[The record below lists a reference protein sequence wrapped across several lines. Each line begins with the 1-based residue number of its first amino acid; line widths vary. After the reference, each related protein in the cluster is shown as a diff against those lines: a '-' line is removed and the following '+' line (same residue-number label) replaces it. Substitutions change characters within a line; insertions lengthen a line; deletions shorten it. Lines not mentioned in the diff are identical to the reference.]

1 MKNLKFYLTALAI
14 SLGGVAVH
22 ANAASE
28 NHRGDS
34 GPCYQLTPL
43 AGKGAL
49 GAQAENGFS
58 RTTLASHLER
68 LAENGFSRT
77 PLGPHVE
84 RLAEG
89 GFSRTRLGMQAEAL
103 AYTTVAGTPIG
114 DRLGAFAQVTSA

>member
-14 SLGGVAVH
+14 SLGSVAVH
-22 ANAASE
+22 ANAGSE
-28 NHRGDS
+28 PHRVDS
-34 GPCYQLTPL
+34 GPCFQLAPL
-43 AGKGAL
+43 EGKGAL
-49 GAQAENGFS
+49 RTQSENGFS
-58 RTTLASHLER
+58 RTTLASQLER

-103 AYTTVAGTPIG
+103 AHTTVAGTPIG